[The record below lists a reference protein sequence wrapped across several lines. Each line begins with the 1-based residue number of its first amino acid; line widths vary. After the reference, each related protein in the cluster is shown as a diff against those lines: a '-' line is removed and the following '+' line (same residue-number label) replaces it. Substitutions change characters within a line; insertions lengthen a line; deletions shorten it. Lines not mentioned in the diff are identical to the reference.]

1 MFEYDEFGNLVPMTT
16 GRGGIALPSR
26 TFGKNLTSNVGQN
39 VGSYLGSNHP
49 YVSAPQQVQQ
59 PQQPMGFGA
68 AQYKATPSPL
78 APFQYTPP
86 PQAPAYAGQGYS
98 QPAPAPLAGS
108 PPAAQQPLAAGAAQ
122 TVGGALAGGSS
133 SMNILKQLAG
143 PVAGVATK
151 ANPYL
156 AAGTLAVGALST
168 IGGLVGLAKTKKPE
182 KYSLD
187 PKIQGAIGESESAAR
202 YGLSDTQLAAARQS
216 QSQNVNSAMYNA
228 RNTSA
233 GSGSRAVFGAL
244 QGMNMN
250 AGNNRAMSDFNAQ
263 QGKIRYRDQMYGQM
277 QTIRDRNTAQSID
290 TYNRKQQA
298 YGGALQSG
306 LTNMSSYFNLGQ
318 AMRYNPTSIT

>member
-1 MFEYDEFGNLVPMTT
+1 MFEIDEFGNLVPMTA

-86 PQAPAYAGQGYS
+86 PQAPLYAGQGYS
-98 QPAPAPLAGS
+98 QPAPA
-108 PPAAQQPLAAGAAQ
+108 AAASTVGAALGGAGAAS
-122 TVGGALAGGSS
+122 TVGKALGGGSS
-133 SMNILKQLAG
+133 SMDILKQLAG

-156 AAGTLAVGALST
+156 AAGSLAVGALST
-168 IGGLVGLAKTKKPE
+168 IGGLVGLANTKKPE

-187 PKIQGAIGESESAAR
+187 PKIQAAIGESESAAR
-202 YGLSDTQLAAARQS
+202 YGLADTQLAAARQM

-233 GSGSRAVFGAL
+233 GSGARAVFGGL

-250 AGNNRAMSDFNAQ
+250 AGNQLALSDFNAQ

-318 AMRYNPTSIT
+318 AMRYNPSSTT

>member
-1 MFEYDEFGNLVPMTT
+1 MFEYDEFGNLVPMTS
-16 GRGGIALPSR
+16 GRGGFALPSR
-26 TFGKNLTSNVGQN
+26 TFGTNYTSN
-39 VGSYLGSNHP
+39 VGSYLGSN
-49 YVSAPQQVQQ
+49 
-59 PQQPMGFGA
+59 
-68 AQYKATPSPL
+68 
-78 APFQYTPP
+78 PP
-86 PQAPAYAGQGYS
+86 PQIQQAPLYAGQGYS
-98 QPAPAPLAGS
+98 QPAPAPAPAS
-108 PPAAQQPLAAGAAQ
+108 PQQPLGFGAAEYKGPGTGAAQ
-122 TVGGALAGGSS
+122 TVGG
-133 SMNILKQLAG
+133 ILGAAG
-143 PVAGVATK
+143 PAAGALGSVAGVAAK

-168 IGGLVGLAKTKKPE
+168 IGGLVGLANTKKP
-182 KYSLD
+182 KPYSLD
-187 PKIQGAIGESESAAR
+187 PKIQAAIGESESAAR

-250 AGNNRAMSDFNAQ
+250 AGNQLAMSDFNAQ
-263 QGKIRYRDQMYGQM
+263 QGKIRYRDQMYGQI
-277 QTIRDRNTAQSID
+277 QTIRDRNTAQDID

-318 AMRYNPTSIT
+318 AMRYNPATTG